1 MYSPGDLGSHTHVS
15 SSLPRH
21 RVAEKILMRP
31 GSIYVTG
38 LTKYA
43 LPMDASRLAPS

>member
-1 MYSPGDLGSHTHVS
+1 MHSPGDLGSHTDVS
-15 SSLPRH
+15 SLLPRH
-21 RVAEKILMRP
+21 RIADRILMRP

-43 LPMDASRLAPS
+43 LPMDPSRLAPS

>member
-1 MYSPGDLGSHTHVS
+1 MYSPGDLGSHTDVS
-15 SSLPRH
+15 PFLPRH
-21 RVAEKILMRP
+21 QIADRILMGL

-43 LPMDASRLAPS
+43 LPMDPSRLAPS

>member
-1 MYSPGDLGSHTHVS
+1 MADG
-15 SSLPRH
+15 
-21 RVAEKILMRP
+21 ILMRP

-43 LPMDASRLAPS
+43 LPVDWSRLAQS

>member
-1 MYSPGDLGSHTHVS
+1 MYSPGDLGSHTDVS
-15 SSLPRH
+15 PSLLRH
-21 RVAEKILMRP
+21 RVADSILTAL

-43 LPMDASRLAPS
+43 LPMDPSRLAPS